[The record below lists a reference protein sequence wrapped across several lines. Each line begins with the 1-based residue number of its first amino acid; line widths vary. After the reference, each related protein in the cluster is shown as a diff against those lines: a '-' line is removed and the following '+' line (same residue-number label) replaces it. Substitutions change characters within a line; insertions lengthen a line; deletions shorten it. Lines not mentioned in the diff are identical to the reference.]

1 MHESGSAI
9 VFLLRKQHL
18 RLLLLLVGFRFLDR
32 AACLLDLRLRLFQRS
47 GKILRIHAGD
57 DLPALDEIALVREQ
71 LGDPPG
77 IFGVD
82 VDGIRLEPA
91 VAVGNAGRQ
100 LRAHMLPPV
109 ISAAAGAG

>member
-1 MHESGSAI
+1 
-9 VFLLRKQHL
+9 LTC
-18 RLLLLLVGFRFLDR
+18 
-32 AACLLDLRLRLFQRS
+32 ACALFQRS